1 MSTLQECVGEIVGQ
15 VFVLV
20 GPAKE
25 VAQGGA
31 VASAGLSGPMLPDPD
46 RGEIGERLR
55 AYMGVHKISR
65 AALALKSGISR
76 TPLSNKLDG
85 KTDFTVEEV
94 TAIANALGK
103 SWIWVLTGRDP
114 RPAGGPDDDG
124 GVVRPKG
131 FEPLTFCAIAGGAKG
146 QVIPVKFGR
155 DADDHSDEDKV
166 A

>member
-1 MSTLQECVGEIVGQ
+1 MSTLQEW
-15 VFVLV
+15 
-20 GPAKE
+20 
-25 VAQGGA
+25 
-31 VASAGLSGPMLPDPD
+31 LPDPD

-131 FEPLTFCAIAGGAKG
+131 FEPLTF
-146 QVIPVKFGR
+146 
-155 DADDHSDEDKV
+155 
-166 A
+166 